1 MGRYTGPACRR
12 CRQVGEK
19 LFLKGDRCYTAKCA
33 IERRRTSPG
42 VPSARRR
49 RVSDYGLHLREK
61 QKMRYSF
68 GIMESQF
75 RRYIVEALKSPSV
88 TGEVLVQLL
97 ERRLDNVVYR
107 LNFAES
113 RRQARQL
120 VRHGHFNVG
129 GHSTNIPSYQL
140 KPGDSIA
147 WKETR
152 KKRDFFITATDGIP
166 RRPVP
171 EWLALDTNTM
181 TGTVVRNPEDSELKT
196 DIDTRLIVEY
206 YSR

>member
-19 LFLKGDRCYTAKCA
+19 LFLKGERCYTAKCA

-42 VPSARRR
+42 VQSARRR

-61 QKMRYSF
+61 QKMRYAF
-68 GIMESQF
+68 GVMESQF
-75 RRYIVEALKSPSV
+75 RRYVVEAFNSSSV
-88 TGEVLVQLL
+88 TGEVLIQLL

-113 RRQARQL
+113 RRQARQM
-120 VRHGHFNVG
+120 VRHGHFNVDG
-129 GHSTNIPSYQL
+129 RSTNIPSYQL
-140 KPGDSIA
+140 KPGDSIT

-152 KKRDFFITATDGIP
+152 KNRDFFTTLTDGIP

-171 EWLALDTNTM
+171 EWLALDTNAM
-181 TGTVVRNPEDSELKT
+181 SGTVVRNPEDGEIDT